1 MLEIYEEDITQWYF
15 GDQKENLLDW
25 LCVERVLDE
34 NEQGNYKKGGRF
46 LDRLQAITQSFPSLE
61 LRFFWPAPQ
70 WAGEEDVFQ
79 DGRSVKKV
87 RKRTKIT

>member
-25 LCVERVLDE
+25 LCGERVLDE

-46 LDRLQAITQSFPSLE
+46 LDQLQAITQSFPSLE
-61 LRFFWPAPQ
+61 L
-70 WAGEEDVFQ
+70 
-79 DGRSVKKV
+79 
-87 RKRTKIT
+87 

>member
-1 MLEIYEEDITQWYF
+1 MLEIHEEDITQWYF

-34 NEQGNYKKGGRF
+34 NEQGNYKRRGENLR
-46 LDRLQAITQSFPSLE
+46 RLQAITQSFPSLE

-70 WAGEEDVFQ
+70 EQGKEDVLQ
-79 DGRSVKKV
+79 DGRSVK
-87 RKRTKIT
+87 

>member
-1 MLEIYEEDITQWYF
+1 MLEIHEEDITQWYF

-34 NEQGNYKKGGRF
+34 NEQGNYKKRGGILRW
-46 LDRLQAITQSFPSLE
+46 LQAITQSFPSLE

-70 WAGEEDVFQ
+70 GHGKSMSFRMVDLSSKGGSE
-79 DGRSVKKV
+79 
-87 RKRTKIT
+87 RK

>member
-1 MLEIYEEDITQWYF
+1 MLEIHEEDITQWYF

-34 NEQGNYKKGGRF
+34 NEQGNYKKRGQILRW
-46 LDRLQAITQSFPSLE
+46 LQAITHSFPSLE

-70 WAGEEDVFQ
+70 GQ
-79 DGRSVKKV
+79 G
-87 RKRTKIT
+87 KRMSFRMVDPSSK

>member
-34 NEQGNYKKGGRF
+34 NEQGNYKKGGR
-46 LDRLQAITQSFPSLE
+46 LDQLQAITQSFPSLE

-70 WAGEEDVFQ
+70 GQ
-79 DGRSVKKV
+79 G
-87 RKRTKIT
+87 KRMCFRMVDPSSK